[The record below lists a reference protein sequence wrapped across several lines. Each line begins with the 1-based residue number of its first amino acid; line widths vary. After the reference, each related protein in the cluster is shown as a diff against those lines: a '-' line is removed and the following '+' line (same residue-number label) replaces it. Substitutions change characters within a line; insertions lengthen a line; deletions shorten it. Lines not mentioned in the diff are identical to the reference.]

1 LESKLSERLSLAH
14 YRFERDYDPKCELS
28 VGDDRRLKRW
38 LYSSLPT
45 VLQDLREPVP
55 DSGKLRIFAQEL
67 GREID
72 HQMASEYYTKGAGL

>member
-1 LESKLSERLSLAH
+1 
-14 YRFERDYDPKCELS
+14 
-28 VGDDRRLKRW
+28 LKRW
-38 LYSSLPT
+38 LFSSLPT